1 MRNPAHPELFAVG
14 DAAALTVPKLGG
26 LGHQQ
31 AQIVARQIAID
42 VGALA
47 PGDAGPEYEPEI
59 LCFGD
64 IGGHQGFYIYSDTWY
79 GGHTSVFKMGHAPYA
94 MKLAFKEM
102 YFRTGGKPPAFGVP
116 ASHLLMDHFPG
127 E

>member
-1 MRNPAHPELFAVG
+1 MRNPAHPEVFAVG

-31 AQIVARQIAID
+31 AGIVARQIAAAA
-42 VGALA
+42 GAA
-47 PGDAGPEYEPEI
+47 PAGDAGPGYHPEI

-64 IGGHQGFYIYSDTWY
+64 IGGHRGFCIYSDVWF
-79 GGHTSVFKMGHAPYA
+79 GGTASVFKMGHAPYA

-102 YFRTGGKPPAFGVP
+102 YFRAGGKPPAFGAP
-116 ASHLLMDHFPG
+116 ATHMLMDHIPG